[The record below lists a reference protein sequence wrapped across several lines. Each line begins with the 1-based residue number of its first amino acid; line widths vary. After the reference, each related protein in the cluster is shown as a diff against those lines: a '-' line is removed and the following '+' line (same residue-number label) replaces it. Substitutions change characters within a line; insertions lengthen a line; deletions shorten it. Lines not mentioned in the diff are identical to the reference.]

1 MNTHKFMEDAYNE
14 CLKNSTC
21 MSYVSDEAT
30 ILNALYNGYA
40 NNPMMSL
47 EMKYKKNEE
56 VY

>member
-30 ILNALYNGYA
+30 ILNALYNDYA
-40 NNPMMSL
+40 NNPMMSS